1 MSGDDRRRRPLTPRE
16 RAIVEWFRLQLQR
29 ARERDNAEFELD
41 LLPAQLE
48 SARRQADFL
57 QEQATEWELE
67 LAEWRRLNIDLR
79 KDRKALTEARRE
91 ALE

>member
-1 MSGDDRRRRPLTPRE
+1 MREATPLREGYETQARALRRGAMWLGRL
-16 RAIVEWFRLQLQR
+16 RAGL
-29 ARERDNAEFELD
+29 AEFELE
-41 LLPAQLE
+41 LLRAQLE

-57 QEQATEWELE
+57 QEQATERELE